1 MAYND
6 YSPITP
12 YYSVFDDFQQQR
24 CSLSLTDG
32 CYADYESH
40 RSDSSSLLCNDFSS
54 GSFDNYTNAYEPYGC
69 TAYSD
74 VFPLSMTSGMA
85 YSLCPDE

>member
-6 YSPITP
+6 YSPHLP
-12 YYSVFDDFQQQR
+12 YSSLFDDFQQQR
-24 CSLSLTDG
+24 CSPSLTDG
-32 CYADYESH
+32 CYADYDSY

-54 GSFDNYTNAYEPYGC
+54 GGFDNYTSAYEPYGC

-74 VFPLSMTSGMA
+74 VFPLSMTSGIP
-85 YSLCPDE
+85 YSL